1 VNGHDVMDPT
11 LHLQPAGFTLFVDAD
26 DTLWENNIYFEQV
39 VAEYCARLSA
49 HGIGAGEARG
59 RLLAIER
66 VRTKTNGYGIDNF
79 AASMAEACRQL
90 LGAAADVEIAAL
102 GTRCHEIREQDL
114 QLLPGVAETLDE
126 LSQRH
131 RVILLTKGDVGD
143 QRQKIARSGLERF
156 FHDVE
161 IVREKNTATY
171 LSTMVRH
178 EVDAERA
185 WMIGNSPRS
194 DVLPALGAGLG
205 VVYIPHPATW
215 VLELEELPDPRP
227 HRFLQLERFDDLL
240 RVF

>member
-1 VNGHDVMDPT
+1 MDPT
-11 LHLQPAGFTLFVDAD
+11 LHIQPAGYTLLVDAD
-26 DTLWENNIYFEQV
+26 DTLWENNIYFERV
-39 VAEYCARLSA
+39 VGEYCALLAA
-49 HGIGAGEARG
+49 HGIGPDEARG

-90 LGAAADVEIAAL
+90 LGGPAEHEVTTL
-102 GTRCHEIREQDL
+102 GTLCHQIREQDL
-114 QLLPGVAETLDE
+114 ELLPGVAETLEE

-131 RVILLTKGDVGD
+131 RVILMTKGDVGD
-143 QRQKIARSGLERF
+143 QRHKIARSGLERF

-171 LSTMVRH
+171 LQTIVRH
-178 EVDAERA
+178 EVDADRG

-194 DVLPALGAGLG
+194 DVLPALDAGLG

-215 VLELEELPDPRP
+215 VLELDDLPTPRP
-227 HRFLQLERFDDLL
+227 ERFIQIDRFDDLL

>member
-1 VNGHDVMDPT
+1 MDPT
-11 LHLQPAGFTLFVDAD
+11 LHLQPAGYTLFVDAD

-39 VAEYCARLSA
+39 VGEYCALMEAR
-49 HGIGAGEARG
+49 GIGAGEARA
-59 RLLAIER
+59 RLLVIER

-79 AASMAEACRQL
+79 ATSMAEACRQL
-90 LGAAADVEIAAL
+90 LGGQADREIAFLRA
-102 GTRCHEIREQDL
+102 RCHQIREQDL

-131 RVILLTKGDVGD
+131 RVILMTKGDVGD

-161 IVREKNTATY
+161 IVREKDTSTY
-171 LSTMVRH
+171 LTTMVRH
-178 EVDAERA
+178 EVDADRA
-185 WMIGNSPRS
+185 WMIGNSPKS

-215 VLELEELPDPRP
+215 VLEIEDLPTPRP
-227 HRFLQLERFDDLL
+227 QRFLQLERFDDLL